1 MLWKETTVSDFC
13 DNTSND
19 GAPGRGR
26 RRAAKCRSEGAHTHS
41 QQVWKTA
48 CVCVCVRAFVQSKL
62 DCVIISQTASL
73 VLQAKSECGPLKNY
87 LSENTDV
94 FTGKSLKTMSAVS
107 GTIQIN
113 AQTSRRRV
121 PIQLCSEITFGGTQV
136 ELRMWFGCLWR

>member
-13 DNTSND
+13 DNTRND

-26 RRAAKCRSEGAHTHS
+26 RQNADGSELIHIDGGLCKAAS
-41 QQVWKTA
+41 
-48 CVCVCVRAFVQSKL
+48 VCVCAQSEL
-62 DCVIISQTASL
+62 DGVIISQTAAL
-73 VLQAKSECGPLKNY
+73 VLQSKSESGPPKTY

-94 FTGKSLKTMSAVS
+94 FAGEPLKTMSAAS

-121 PIQLCSEITFGGTQV
+121 PIQLCCEITFGGTQV